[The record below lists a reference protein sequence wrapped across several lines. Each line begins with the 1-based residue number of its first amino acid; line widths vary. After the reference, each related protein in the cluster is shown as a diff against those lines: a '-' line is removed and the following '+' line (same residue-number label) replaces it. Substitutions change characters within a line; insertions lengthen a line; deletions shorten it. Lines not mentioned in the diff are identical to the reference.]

1 MQCGTALATSRD
13 VSLAIDEIAAHLEA
27 QLSGAPDWVVL
38 AHDAG
43 VDSDALRAA
52 WEQLTRHPRERVRLA
67 LGAHPES
74 RAPIPAPGTGGR
86 DPLVALAESVPRAP
100 APGDFADPPSVERAL
115 LSLLRAQGTALPSVA
130 TALAPP
136 LEADPVLVGAH
147 PQESYS

>member
-1 MQCGTALATSRD
+1 MTQPEHSPENPFERYDLDPEEGPLGLTERLRD
-13 VSLAIDEIAAHLEA
+13 LTE
-27 QLSGAPDWVVL
+27 
-38 AHDAG
+38 DAR
-43 VDSDALRAA
+43 DDAERDALRAA